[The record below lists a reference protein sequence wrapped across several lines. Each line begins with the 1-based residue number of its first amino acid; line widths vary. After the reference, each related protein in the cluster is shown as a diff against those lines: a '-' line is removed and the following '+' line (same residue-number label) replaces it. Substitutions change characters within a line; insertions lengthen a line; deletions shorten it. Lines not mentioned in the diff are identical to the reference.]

1 MWNTVLFDL
10 DGTLTDSGEG
20 ITKCVQYA
28 LNKEFGIV
36 VNNLHELDSFVGPP
50 LKEQF
55 MKFASL
61 TEEEG
66 IRAVNAYRERY
77 RTVGMYENRLYPGI
91 PELLRQLSAEHFTL
105 AVSSSKP
112 TDFCREIL
120 RYFGIDSFFTAV
132 VGSEMDGRRVEKKD
146 VLAETLRQ
154 LGMENMKDR
163 AVLVGDRNYDV
174 LGAKEAGIA
183 SIGVTYGYGSR
194 TELEDSV
201 PDCIV
206 DNTTELRN
214 VLIGQA
220 RSGKER
226 PSSAPVSEIRTSPA
240 ADGNILFKIWRVI
253 YPVGLPLC
261 ATFLV
266 TMLLGALI
274 LTLQTLTGG
283 SGSVSDYMQSIEKWT
298 IPMAGAADAVCIVAM
313 LPFFIGD
320 ERKRRVSGRRDRL
333 LIRNRFNVLF
343 VAEISLL
350 VISVSNILDTCIS
363 TLQINDPAY
372 SAVAEAL
379 YNSSGV
385 AVQILVIGIIGPVSE
400 EIIFRGLVYRRL
412 RDYTG
417 VLPAAVLSGLIFGIY
432 HGNLTQGIFA
442 FCVGI
447 LLALLY
453 EHFGTL
459 WASIAAHMANNLFS
473 VLISAYG
480 GSLLNSPV
488 FSYTLLFSSILLA
501 AGLSWEVFRRKN
513 RVNFL

>member
-1 MWNTVLFDL
+1 
-10 DGTLTDSGEG
+10 
-20 ITKCVQYA
+20 
-28 LNKEFGIV
+28 
-36 VNNLHELDSFVGPP
+36 
-50 LKEQF
+50 
-55 MKFASL
+55 
-61 TEEEG
+61 
-66 IRAVNAYRERY
+66 
-77 RTVGMYENRLYPGI
+77 
-91 PELLRQLSAEHFTL
+91 
-105 AVSSSKP
+105 
-112 TDFCREIL
+112 
-120 RYFGIDSFFTAV
+120 
-132 VGSEMDGRRVEKKD
+132 
-146 VLAETLRQ
+146 
-154 LGMENMKDR
+154 
-163 AVLVGDRNYDV
+163 
-174 LGAKEAGIA
+174 
-183 SIGVTYGYGSR
+183 
-194 TELEDSV
+194 
-201 PDCIV
+201 
-206 DNTTELRN
+206 
-214 VLIGQA
+214 
-220 RSGKER
+220 
-226 PSSAPVSEIRTSPA
+226 
-240 ADGNILFKIWRVI
+240 
-253 YPVGLPLC
+253 
-261 ATFLV
+261 
-266 TMLLGALI
+266 
-274 LTLQTLTGG
+274 
-283 SGSVSDYMQSIEKWT
+283 
-298 IPMAGAADAVCIVAM
+298 MAGAADAVCIVAM